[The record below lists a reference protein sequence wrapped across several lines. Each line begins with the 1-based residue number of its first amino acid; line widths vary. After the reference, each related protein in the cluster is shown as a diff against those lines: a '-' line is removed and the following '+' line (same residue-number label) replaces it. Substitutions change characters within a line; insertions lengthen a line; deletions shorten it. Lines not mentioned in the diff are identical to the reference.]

1 MARTAAEIEAR
12 SMSKR
17 NSRELV
23 SGAVIA
29 LQVIPELE
37 TSYQFQF
44 NQRDP
49 LKRWFAVKTL
59 GN

>member
-1 MARTAAEIEAR
+1 
-12 SMSKR
+12 MSKR